1 MTAGATAPETLAHA
15 FDLRSLS
22 PSFLDNPYPTYHALR
37 AHDPVRRM
45 PDGSL
50 FLTRYDDIVAV
61 YRNTKLFSSDKK
73 AEFGPKF
80 GPGTPLYRHHTSS
93 VVFSDPPRHTRVRRM
108 LTGALSARALAD
120 TEPALIALVD
130 ALLDRAAEMG
140 RFDLIGDY
148 AALIPV
154 EVIGNLLGVPHDRRE
169 NLRAW
174 SLAILGALEPV
185 LTPEQERHGTEALLA
200 FRPFLQELI
209 EERRRNPGDPW
220 RDVLTRLI
228 QGEGIDRLTEDELI
242 ENCVFLLN
250 AGHETT
256 SNFIGNALATLLDWP
271 DQRARLLADPS
282 VIRMG
287 LEEFLRFESSNQL
300 GNRISTGAGA
310 IGGVAFGPG
319 QPVTLCI
326 GAANRDPAAFE
337 NPDVLDLGRWPNR
350 HMAFG
355 YGVHLCA
362 GLSLARLEGRV
373 AIGRFLERF
382 PRYRADGPAVRV
394 GRARFRGYQSVP
406 VAVE

>member
-1 MTAGATAPETLAHA
+1 MTAGAMTDEALARD
-15 FDLRSLS
+15 FDLRRLS
-22 PSFLDNPYPTYHALR
+22 PDFLHNPYPTYHALR
-37 AHDPVRRM
+37 THDPVRRM

-50 FLTRYDDIVAV
+50 FLTRYDDIVTV

-80 GPGTPLYRHHTSS
+80 GPDTPLYRHHTTS

-108 LTGALSARALAD
+108 LTGALSQRALAD

-130 ALLDRAAEMG
+130 GLLDRAAALG
-140 RFDLIGDY
+140 RFDLIEDY

-154 EVIGNLLGVPHDRRE
+154 EVIGNLLGIPRDRRE
-169 NLRAW
+169 PLRAW
-174 SLAILGALEPV
+174 SLAILSALEPAP
-185 LTPEQERHGTEALLA
+185 TAEQLQRGTEALLA
-200 FRPFLQELI
+200 FRPLLQDLI
-209 EERRRNPGDPW
+209 EDRRRNPGDPW

-228 QGEGIDRLTEDELI
+228 QGEGVDRLTEDELF

-250 AGHETT
+250 AGHDTT
-256 SNFIGNALATLLDWP
+256 SSFIGNALTTLLDWP
-271 DQRARLLADPS
+271 DQRARLLEDPS

-287 LEEFLRFESSNQL
+287 LEEFLRFESSNQF
-300 GNRISTGAGA
+300 GNRVSTGPGE

-319 QPVTLCI
+319 QQVTLCI

-337 NPDVLDLGRWPNR
+337 EPDRLDLGRWPNR

-382 PRYRADGPAVRV
+382 PRYRADGPAVRG
-394 GRARFRGYQSVP
+394 GRTRFRGFLSVP

>member
-1 MTAGATAPETLAHA
+1 MTSGAVADAALARD

-22 PSFLDNPYPTYHALR
+22 AAFLDNPYPTYHALR
-37 AHDPVRRM
+37 THDPVRRM

-50 FLTRYDDIVAV
+50 FLTRYDDIMAV
-61 YRNTKLFSSDKK
+61 YRNTRLFSSDKK

-80 GPGTPLYRHHTSS
+80 GPGTPLYRHHTTS
-93 VVFSDPPRHTRVRRM
+93 VVFTDPPRHTRVRRL
-108 LTGALSARALAD
+108 LTGALSQRALAD
-120 TEPALIALVD
+120 TEPALIALVEG
-130 ALLDRAAEMG
+130 LLDRAAGLG
-140 RFDLIGDY
+140 RFDLIEDY
-148 AALIPV
+148 AALIPI
-154 EVIGNLLGVPHDRRE
+154 EVIGNLLGIPADRRAP
-169 NLRAW
+169 LRAW
-174 SLAILGALEPV
+174 SLAVLNALEPV
-185 LTPEQERHGTEALLA
+185 LTPEQAQRANEALLA
-200 FRPFLQELI
+200 FRPFLQEII
-209 EERRRNPGDPW
+209 EERRRTPGDPW

-228 QGEGIDRLTEDELI
+228 QGEGVDRLTEDELM

-250 AGHETT
+250 AGYETT
-256 SNFIGNALATLLDWP
+256 SSFIGNALATLLDWP
-271 DQRARLLADPS
+271 DQRARLLEDHS

-287 LEEFLRFESSNQL
+287 LEEFLRFESSSQL

-319 QPVTLCI
+319 QLITLCI

-337 NPDVLDLGRWPNR
+337 DPDRLDLSRWPNR

-382 PRYRADGPAVRV
+382 PRYRADGPAVRS
-394 GRARFRGYQSVP
+394 GRARVRGHLSVP

>member
-1 MTAGATAPETLAHA
+1 MTAGAMADEALAQE
-15 FDLRSLS
+15 FDLRRLS
-22 PSFLDNPYPTYHALR
+22 PDFLDNPYPTYHALR
-37 AHDPVRRM
+37 SHDPVRRM

-50 FLTRYDDIVAV
+50 FLTRYDDIVTV

-80 GPGTPLYRHHTSS
+80 GPDTPLYRHHTTS
-93 VVFSDPPRHTRVRRM
+93 VVFSDPPRHTRVRRL
-108 LTGALSARALAD
+108 LTGALSQRALAD

-130 ALLDRAAEMG
+130 GLLDRAAALG
-140 RFDLIGDY
+140 RFDLIEDY

-154 EVIGNLLGVPHDRRE
+154 EVIGNLLGIPRDRRE
-169 NLRAW
+169 PLRAW
-174 SLAILGALEPV
+174 SLAILSALEPA
-185 LTPEQERHGTEALLA
+185 LTDEQHQHGNAALLA
-200 FRPFLQELI
+200 FRPLLHDLI
-209 EERRRNPGDPW
+209 EDRRRNPGDPW

-228 QGEGIDRLTEDELI
+228 QGEGVDKLTEDELF

-250 AGHETT
+250 AGHDTT
-256 SNFIGNALATLLDWP
+256 SGFIGNALTTLLDWP
-271 DQRARLLADPS
+271 DQRARLLEDPS

-287 LEEFLRFESSNQL
+287 LEEFLRFESSNQF
-300 GNRISTGAGA
+300 GNRVSTGPGQ

-319 QPVTLCI
+319 QQVTLCI

-337 NPDVLDLGRWPNR
+337 DPDRLDLGRWPNR

-382 PRYRADGPAVRV
+382 PRYRADGPAVRS
-394 GRARFRGYQSVP
+394 GRARFRGFLSVP